1 MYHVQCMYRG
11 LGIVGTLGPMCRAY
25 KAAKQQACEKAGVQ
39 HAPKVSLSSTLEWTV
54 WYGVMPC
61 SDCLVTVVHMVSVN
75 TRCTVSIQPCTI

>member
-25 KAAKQQACEKAGVQ
+25 KAAKQQASEKAGMQ
-39 HAPKVSLSSTLEWTV
+39 HAPKVSLASALEWTV

-61 SDCLVTVVHMVSVN
+61 SDFVVTVVHMVSVKISS
-75 TRCTVSIQPCTI
+75 TVSILPYTI